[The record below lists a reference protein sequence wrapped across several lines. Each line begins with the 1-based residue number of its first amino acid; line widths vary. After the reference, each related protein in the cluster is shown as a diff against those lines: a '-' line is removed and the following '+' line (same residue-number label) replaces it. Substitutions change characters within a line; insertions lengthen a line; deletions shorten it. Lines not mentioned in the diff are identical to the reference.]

1 LTQNQPTM
9 SLWYNLN
16 FRKLLLS
23 GLLLEVMRQ
32 FETLAIAVFVF
43 QKTGNAFYVAMM
55 LFIQNGQLQYRE
67 FRMAQAI
74 AQ

>member
-1 LTQNQPTM
+1 
-9 SLWYNLN
+9 
-16 FRKLLLS
+16 
-23 GLLLEVMRQ
+23 MRQ